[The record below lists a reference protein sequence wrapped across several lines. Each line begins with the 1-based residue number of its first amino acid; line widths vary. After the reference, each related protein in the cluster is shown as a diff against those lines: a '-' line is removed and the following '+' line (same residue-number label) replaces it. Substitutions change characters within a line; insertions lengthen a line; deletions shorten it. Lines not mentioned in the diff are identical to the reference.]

1 MAIPAKLVPIGLTV
15 AGIINLL
22 PTIGVAGAG
31 WLRSLYGFEIANP
44 DLEILLRHRAVLF
57 GLVGVLLL
65 AAAIRPGLRD
75 VAVLVAG
82 ASMASF
88 IAIALLVGGYGPS
101 IRKVVIADTIGLLAL
116 IPVALARLA
125 PAVRTAG

>member
-1 MAIPAKLVPIGLTV
+1 MAIPAKLVSVGLAI

-44 DLEILLRHRAVLF
+44 DLEILLRHRAILF
-57 GLVGVLLL
+57 GIVGVLLL
-65 AAAIRPGLRD
+65 AAAIHSGLRD

-88 IAIALLVGGYGPS
+88 IVIALLVGGYGPA
-101 IRKVVIADTIGLLAL
+101 IRKVVIADIVGLLAL
-116 IPVALARLA
+116 LPAIVVRLA
-125 PAVRTAG
+125 PSHR

>member
-1 MAIPAKLVPIGLTV
+1 MAIPAKLVPIGLV
-15 AGIINLL
+15 IAGIVNLL
-22 PTIGVAGAG
+22 PTIGVAGAN

-57 GLVGVLLL
+57 GLVGLLLL
-65 AAAIRPGLRD
+65 AAALRSRLRN

-88 IAIALLVGGYGPS
+88 IVIAFMVGGFGPA
-101 IRKVVIADTIGLLAL
+101 ITKIVMADIIGLLAL
-116 IPVALARLA
+116 MPTAWARLA
-125 PAVRTAG
+125 PQKLG

>member
-1 MAIPAKLVPIGLTV
+1 MAIPAKLVSVGLAV

-57 GLVGVLLL
+57 GILGVLLL
-65 AAAIRPGLRD
+65 AAALHPGLRD
-75 VAVLVAG
+75 VAALVAG

-88 IAIALLVGGYGPS
+88 IAIAIIVGGYGPS
-101 IRKVVIADTIGLLAL
+101 IRTVVIADIIGLLAL
-116 IPVALARLA
+116 IPVALAR
-125 PAVRTAG
+125 PTSAGRIVG

>member
-1 MAIPAKLVPIGLTV
+1 MAIPAQLVPVGLAV

-31 WLRSLYGFEIANP
+31 WLRSLYGFEIASP

-57 GLVGVLLL
+57 GLVGILLL
-65 AAAIRPGLRD
+65 VAAVRPGLRD

-88 IAIALLVGGYGPS
+88 IVIALLVGDYGPA
-101 IRKVVIADTIGLLAL
+101 IRKVVIADIIGLLAL
-116 IPVALARLA
+116 VPAMFARLA
-125 PAVRTAG
+125 PSHR